1 MSDIYIDIDPPAVD
15 IEILDGDL
23 RATSS
28 IANAVYL
35 SLFVPEWWG
44 NAIAAQNER
53 YTSTIPELATGT
65 VTNQTRL
72 DMIAAAENALA
83 WMVEDGVAYRIEIA
97 AEIQDAGKIAI
108 AVTVH
113 EPTGTADV
121 YRFGVNWDATE
132 ASV

>member
-1 MSDIYIDIDPPAVD
+1 MSDIYIDTSQLTPD
-15 IEILDGDL
+15 IAIESGDL
-23 RATSS
+23 KASSS
-28 IANAVYL
+28 IFNAVYL
-35 SLFVPEWWG
+35 SLFTPPYWG

-53 YTSTIPELATGT
+53 YTSTIPDLVSGT

-83 WMVEDGVAYRIEIA
+83 WMVEDGVADRIEVA
-97 AEIQDAGKIAI
+97 AEIQGAGKIAI

-113 EPTGTADV
+113 EPSGTADV

-132 ASV
+132 AQA